1 VFFDKIKVD
10 DPVGAI
16 AVHGVNG
23 LFGTLAV
30 GLFAIE
36 GGLFYGGGASLLL
49 TQILGVSAIALFSF
63 TLTFIIM
70 KLLKMSIGIRI
81 SNEDEEAGIDA
92 SSFGVQSYNN
102 E

>member
-1 VFFDKIKVD
+1 M
-10 DPVGAI
+10 
-16 AVHGVNG
+16 
-23 LFGTLAV
+23 AV

-36 GGLFYGGGASLLL
+36 GGLFYGGGASLLT

-70 KLLKMSIGIRI
+70 KLLKISIGIRI